1 MYVNV
6 CVFIV
11 WFLHLMCIF
20 NNFNNFKC
28 TAQCPSA
35 HSVVIIIYFQS
46 VSSLQKEALSSLNSR
61 FPFPLIPSP

>member
-1 MYVNV
+1 M

-11 WFLHLMCIF
+11 WFLHLLCVF
-20 NNFNNFKC
+20 NKFKC

-46 VSSLQKEALSSLNSR
+46 GSSLQKEALSSLNSG